1 MALTALATL
10 WRFRPRGITFHCSS
24 SLANEQFQPESGG
37 LQGLRRDAGVH
48 IRATMLDVAVL
59 KRSLIAAW
67 SGLQQHVIDEAIE

>member
-1 MALTALATL
+1 
-10 WRFRPRGITFHCSS
+10 
-24 SLANEQFQPESGG
+24 LANEQFQPESGG